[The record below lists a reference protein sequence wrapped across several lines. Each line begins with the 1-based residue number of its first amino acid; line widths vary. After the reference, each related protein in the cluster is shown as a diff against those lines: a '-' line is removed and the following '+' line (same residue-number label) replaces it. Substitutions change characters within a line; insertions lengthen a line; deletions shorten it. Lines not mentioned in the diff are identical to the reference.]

1 MTASESPI
9 HIPVMPNEVLSLM
22 DLNPQGK
29 YVDGTCGLG
38 GHAKMILS
46 RLSKNGFLLGMD
58 IDRDA
63 IEICKNQLSRF
74 GSNFHIEKKSYSE
87 LSNILKTLK
96 IGQVDGILLDL
107 GLSSLQLDSQS
118 RGFSFMDTS
127 YLDMRFDQDSRI
139 DAAKLINKSSES
151 EIADI
156 IYYFGEERRSRS
168 IAKKI
173 CQNKPVTKVADL
185 VEILRR
191 CTPPYKRNKTL
202 ARVFQSFRI
211 AVNKEL
217 DNCANYF
224 DKEIINLK
232 NLKIIITLG
241 KVAFDNCIKLYKKK
255 FSLHRKYIFKHG
267 KKYMLPDGK
276 FIIACYHPSPRNV
289 NTNLINLKMMK
300 DLFTKA
306 KNLI

>member
-1 MTASESPI
+1 MAASESPI
-9 HIPVMPNEVLSLM
+9 HIPVMPNEVLSFM

-46 RLSKNGFLLGMD
+46 GLSKNGFLLGLD

-63 IEICKNQLSRF
+63 IEICKNQLSRL

-87 LSNILKTLK
+87 LSNILKTLE

-118 RGFSFMDTS
+118 RGFSFMETS

-217 DNCANYF
+217 DNLSSFLEKYISC
-224 DKEIINLK
+224 LK
-232 NLKIIITLG
+232 VGGKIIIISFHSLEDRIVKRSFKESSNSG
-241 KVAFDNCIKLYKKK
+241 KLNIITKKPIVATEEERTKNSRSKSAKLRCAIKL
-255 FSLHRKYIFKHG
+255 
-267 KKYMLPDGK
+267 
-276 FIIACYHPSPRNV
+276 
-289 NTNLINLKMMK
+289 
-300 DLFTKA
+300 
-306 KNLI
+306 